1 MNTVLTLAGTTSG
14 GLINILLVLVLVV
27 AAILLI
33 IAVYL
38 IRSSRRSVSKHAYE
52 PQVAQYHVQDALYQD
67 AAKSSSD
74 NQSEGWQQR
83 PVISQPL
90 TVPDA
95 LKQCPFCGTD
105 VMPGGIFCLYC
116 GQRLP
121 IPAPPGSPFP
131 ASQPDEAAQKPELIS
146 SNRPSLSSFDEIDE
160 ALARAVEERPARVE
174 AAVDEQPTKVEEA
187 VVIARPSQPLEEQ
200 PTQMGDALVEAEP
213 PVEEQPTQMGDTLV
227 EPEKLLEEQPTQM
240 GDTLVEPEQP
250 VEEQPT
256 RVEEAVEP
264 EKQEEPEQV
273 ELEEE
278 ASAEA
283 ESLAEEQAIQVEVTD
298 ATVEQEQQAE
308 EQPAEE
314 AAAIA
319 EPEQPEEVV
328 EAEQSAEEP
337 VAQAEEMAQLV
348 VEQEQQAEEPAPQM
362 EEIAQPIVE
371 PEQQAEEPPVQ
382 AEEVVQTS
390 VFDESK
396 DWDESKEWIEE
407 QPTRLE
413 EAIQIVKPVEEPHPV
428 AVDEVVPPAQA
439 AAAENMVEQ
448 SSYLILRKLNGQQ
461 IKEYPLNKPVLT
473 IGRGRSNDIVIPRDK
488 LTSRLHAVV
497 RYEQNHYALYDEQSA
512 NGTFVNGDEIEAGVP
527 HVLQDGDTIG
537 VGAYEFTYRTEALMH
552 EVAHVST
559 AKASVVTN
567 VLPLQE
573 LLPEQKHEGENAI
586 TIDGVE
592 EEDIDEGVTPARLI
606 AISPAQVMEARASAE
621 RPQENPVAPAH
632 ETLFEHLRFTA
643 FHPKEVAVETWN
655 SLLVYTYIE
664 SALESIYQDVNLLLR
679 ETEMGDGVANKVN
692 PLLPHGTNI
701 TIVPECRG
709 VLFNPRRVTLQW
721 SEDWHRSIFRF
732 SARRDLAGLSRN
744 GRINIFAGPLLVGT
758 LRMAMLFE
766 EQERIDPLIEDAA
779 ISTKPYQGIFVSYSH
794 HDKVVMQ
801 ACQDMY
807 RTLGF
812 DALLQI
818 DQMRSWQELSA
829 SVRAGIEQAEVF
841 QLFWSEHAAKSEY
854 VRQEWEYA
862 LSLNRGESFMR
873 PVYWEVPLVKPPDT
887 LAPFYFS
894 YLPTYAFTSSSSSS

>member
-1 MNTVLTLAGTTSG
+1 MNTVLTLAGTASG

-52 PQVAQYHVQDALYQD
+52 PQVAQYHVQDAPYQD
-67 AAKSSSD
+67 ADFVASD

-121 IPAPPGSPFP
+121 IPTPPGSPFP
-131 ASQPDEAAQKPELIS
+131 ASQPDEAPQKPELIS
-146 SNRPSLSSFDEIDE
+146 SNHPPLSSFDEIDE
-160 ALARAVEERPARVE
+160 ALARAVEARPARVE
-174 AAVDEQPTKVEEA
+174 AAVDEQPTQVEEA
-187 VVIARPSQPLEEQ
+187 IVIAKLSQPLEEQ
-200 PTQMGDALVEAEP
+200 PTQMGEALLEAEKP
-213 PVEEQPTQMGDTLV
+213 
-227 EPEKLLEEQPTQM
+227 LEEQPTQM
-240 GDTLVEPEQP
+240 GEALVEPSQP
-250 VEEQPT
+250 LEEQPT

-264 EKQEEPEQV
+264 EKQEEPEHV
-273 ELEEE
+273 VLEEE
-278 ASAEA
+278 APTEA
-283 ESLAEEQAIQVEVTD
+283 EQPVEEQATQVEATD
-298 ATVEQEQQAE
+298 
-308 EQPAEE
+308 
-314 AAAIA
+314 AIA
-319 EPEQPEEVV
+319 EPEQREEAV
-328 EAEQSAEEP
+328 EAEQPVVDEP
-337 VAQAEEMAQLV
+337 VAQVEEV
-348 VEQEQQAEEPAPQM
+348 
-362 EEIAQPIVE
+362 AQPIVE
-371 PEQQAEEPPVQ
+371 PEQLEEAVEAEQPAEEAVPPVVEPEKSEEEPPVEVE
-382 AEEVVQTS
+382 AVVQTFE
-390 VFDESK
+390 FDASR
-396 DWDESKEWIEE
+396 EWIEE

-413 EAIQIVKPVEEPHPV
+413 EAIQIVKPEEEQPPL
-428 AVDEVVPPAQA
+428 AVDEVVPPESTAVV
-439 AAAENMVEQ
+439 ENMAVQ
-448 SSYLILRKLNGQQ
+448 SGYLILRKLNGQQ
-461 IKEYPLNKPVLT
+461 IKEYPLNKPALT
-473 IGRGRSNDIVIPRDK
+473 IGRGRSNDIVVPRDK
-488 LTSRLHAVV
+488 LTSRFHAVV
-497 RYEQNHYALYDEQSA
+497 RYEDNHYALYDEQSA

-527 HVLQDGDTIG
+527 YVLQDGDTIG
-537 VGAYEFTYRTEALMH
+537 IGAYEFTYHTAEALMQ

-559 AKASVVTN
+559 AKVSAVTN
-567 VLPLQE
+567 VLPLEE
-573 LLPEQKHEGENAI
+573 LLPEQKHEEENAV
-586 TIDGVE
+586 TNEGVE

-606 AISPAQVMEARASAE
+606 AISPAQVMEARASVE
-621 RPQENPVAPAH
+621 RPQEHPVAAAH

-655 SLLVYTYIE
+655 SLPVYTYIE

-679 ETEMGDGVANKVN
+679 ETEMGAGVANKVN

-779 ISTKPYQGIFVSYSH
+779 ISTKPYQGIFASYSH

-818 DQMRSWQELSA
+818 DQMRSWQELNA

-841 QLFWSEHAAKSEY
+841 QVFWSEHAAKSEY

-862 LSLNRGESFMR
+862 LSLNRGEIFMR

-894 YLPTYAFTSSSSSS
+894 YLPTYAFASSSSSS

>member
-1 MNTVLTLAGTTSG
+1 MNTVLTLAGSASG

-52 PQVAQYHVQDALYQD
+52 PQVAQYHVQDAPYQD
-67 AAKSSSD
+67 ADLVASD

-121 IPAPPGSPFP
+121 IPTPPGSPFP

-160 ALARAVEERPARVE
+160 ALARAVEERPARLE
-174 AAVDEQPTKVEEA
+174 AAVDEQPTQVEEA
-187 VVIARPSQPLEEQ
+187 VVVARPSQPLEDQ
-200 PTQMGDALVEAEP
+200 PTQTGEALVEAEKP
-213 PVEEQPTQMGDTLV
+213 
-227 EPEKLLEEQPTQM
+227 LEEQPTRI
-240 GDTLVEPEQP
+240 GEALAEPAQP
-250 VEEQPT
+250 VEEHPT

-273 ELEEE
+273 AQEEE
-278 ASAEA
+278 APAEA
-283 ESLAEEQAIQVEVTD
+283 EQPVEEQATQKEAITATD
-298 ATVEQEQQAE
+298 
-308 EQPAEE
+308 
-314 AAAIA
+314 
-319 EPEQPEEVV
+319 
-328 EAEQSAEEP
+328 
-337 VAQAEEMAQLV
+337 
-348 VEQEQQAEEPAPQM
+348 
-362 EEIAQPIVE
+362 E
-371 PEQQAEEPPVQ
+371 PEQQAEEPPAEEVEAPAVAEPEQPEEAVEAEQPAEEPIASMEETAQPVVEPEKPEEPPPALVEETAQPVVVEPEKPEEEPPVQ
-382 AEEVVQTS
+382 AEAVVQNS
-390 VFDESK
+390 EFDESR
-396 DWDESKEWIEE
+396 EWIEE

-413 EAIQIVKPVEEPHPV
+413 EAIQIVKPEEEPQSV
-428 AVDEVVPPAQA
+428 AVDEVVPSESA
-439 AAAENMVEQ
+439 AVVENMAVQ
-448 SSYLILRKLNGQQ
+448 SGYLILRKLNGQQ

-473 IGRGRSNDIVIPRDK
+473 IGRGRNNDIVIPRDK

-497 RYEQNHYALYDEQSA
+497 RYEHNHYALYDERSA

-537 VGAYEFTYRTEALMH
+537 VGAYEFTYHTAEALMQ

-559 AKASVVTN
+559 PKGSVITN
-567 VLPLQE
+567 VLSLQE
-573 LLPEQKHEGENAI
+573 LLPEQKHEEVDAI
-586 TIDGVE
+586 TKEGIE

-621 RPQENPVAPAH
+621 QPQENPVAPAH

-664 SALESIYQDVNLLLR
+664 SAQESIYQDVNLLLR
-679 ETEMGDGVANKVN
+679 ETEIGAGVVNKVN

-812 DALLQI
+812 DPLLQI
-818 DQMRSWQELSA
+818 DQMRSWQELNA

-894 YLPTYAFTSSSSSS
+894 YLPTYAFASSSSSS

>member
-1 MNTVLTLAGTTSG
+1 MNTVLTLAGSASG

-52 PQVAQYHVQDALYQD
+52 PQVAQYHVQDAPYQD

-121 IPAPPGSPFP
+121 IPTPPGSPFP
-131 ASQPDEAAQKPELIS
+131 ASQPDEAVQKPELIS

-174 AAVDEQPTKVEEA
+174 AAVDEQPTQVEEA
-187 VVIARPSQPLEEQ
+187 VVVAKPSQPLEEQ
-200 PTQMGDALVEAEP
+200 PTQTGEALVEAEKT
-213 PVEEQPTQMGDTLV
+213 VEEQPTQMGEALA
-227 EPEKLLEEQPTQM
+227 EPA
-240 GDTLVEPEQP
+240 QP

-264 EKQEEPEQV
+264 EKQEESEQV
-273 ELEEE
+273 AQEEE
-278 ASAEA
+278 APAEA
-283 ESLAEEQAIQVEVTD
+283 EPQVKEQAIQ
-298 ATVEQEQQAE
+298 
-308 EQPAEE
+308 EE
-314 AAAIA
+314 AIAATD
-319 EPEQPEEVV
+319 
-328 EAEQSAEEP
+328 
-337 VAQAEEMAQLV
+337 
-348 VEQEQQAEEPAPQM
+348 
-362 EEIAQPIVE
+362 E
-371 PEQQAEEPPVQ
+371 PEQQAEEPPAQEVEAPAVAESEQPVEDVEAEQPVEEPIASMEETAQPVVEPEKPEEEPPAPVEEAAQPVVEPEKSEEEPPVQ
-382 AEEVVQTS
+382 AEAAVQNS
-390 VFDESK
+390 EFDA
-396 DWDESKEWIEE
+396 SKEWIEE

-413 EAIQIVKPVEEPHPV
+413 EAIQIVKLEEEPQPV
-428 AVDEVVPPAQA
+428 AVDEVAPSESAVV
-439 AAAENMVEQ
+439 AENMAVQ
-448 SSYLILRKLNGQQ
+448 SGYLILRKLNGQH

-473 IGRGRSNDIVIPRDK
+473 IGRGRNNDIVIPRDK

-497 RYEQNHYALYDEQSA
+497 RYEHNHYALYDEQSA

-527 HVLQDGDTIG
+527 HILQDGDIIG
-537 VGAYEFTYRTEALMH
+537 VGAYEFTYHTAEALMQ
-552 EVAHVST
+552 EVAHVPT
-559 AKASVVTN
+559 TKGSVVTN
-567 VLPLQE
+567 VLSLQE
-573 LLPEQKHEGENAI
+573 LLPEPKHEEEDAI
-586 TIDGVE
+586 TKEGAE

-606 AISPAQVMEARASAE
+606 AISPAQVMEARASTE

-664 SALESIYQDVNLLLR
+664 SAQESIYQDVNLLLR
-679 ETEMGDGVANKVN
+679 ETEIGGGVANKVN

-779 ISTKPYQGIFVSYSH
+779 ISTKPYEGIFVSYSH

-818 DQMRSWQELSA
+818 DQMRSWQELNA

-894 YLPTYAFTSSSSSS
+894 YLPTYAFASSSSSS

>member
-1 MNTVLTLAGTTSG
+1 MNTVLTLAGSASG
-14 GLINILLVLVLVV
+14 GLINTLLVLVLVV

-52 PQVAQYHVQDALYQD
+52 PQAAPYQD
-67 AAKSSSD
+67 TAKSSSTSD
-74 NQSEGWQQR
+74 NKQEGWQR

-131 ASQPDEAAQKPELIS
+131 ASQPDEPVQKPEFIS
-146 SNRPSLSSFDEIDE
+146 SNRPPLTSFDEIDE
-160 ALARAVEERPARVE
+160 ALARAVEERPARFE
-174 AAVDEQPTKVEEA
+174 EAVDEQPTKVEEA
-187 VVIARPSQPLEEQ
+187 IVVAKSPQPLEEQ
-200 PTQMGDALVEAEP
+200 PTQMGEALAEP
-213 PVEEQPTQMGDTLV
+213 KPQTEEQPAS
-227 EPEKLLEEQPTQM
+227 
-240 GDTLVEPEQP
+240 
-250 VEEQPT
+250 
-256 RVEEAVEP
+256 VEEAVKS
-264 EKQEEPEQV
+264 EKQEEPEQAAPEEDANAAAEPV
-273 ELEEE
+273 IEPQTAREEAATATAEPEQQSEEPLAQLEEATVTVE
-278 ASAEA
+278 AGPQ
-283 ESLAEEQAIQVEVTD
+283 AEEHPVIEEAPEPEKPV
-298 ATVEQEQQAE
+298 E
-308 EQPAEE
+308 EQPAQVEEKVGPEKPEE
-314 AAAIA
+314 A
-319 EPEQPEEVV
+319 EPAVPEEVV
-328 EAEQSAEEP
+328 
-337 VAQAEEMAQLV
+337 LD
-348 VEQEQQAEEPAPQM
+348 
-362 EEIAQPIVE
+362 
-371 PEQQAEEPPVQ
+371 
-382 AEEVVQTS
+382 TS
-390 VFDESK
+390 LQ
-396 DWDESKEWIEE
+396 EWIEE
-407 QPTRLE
+407 QPTRME
-413 EAIQIVKPVEEPHPV
+413 EAVQIVELEKPVEEPQP
-428 AVDEVVPPAQA
+428 ATAGEVVPPAQA
-439 AAAENMVEQ
+439 AVAENMAVQ
-448 SSYLILRKLNGQQ
+448 SGYLILRKLNGQQ
-461 IKEYPLNKPVLT
+461 IKEYPLNKPFLT

-497 RYEQNHYALYDEQSA
+497 RYEHNHYALYDERSA
-512 NGTFVNGDEIEAGVP
+512 NGTFVNGDEIEPGVP
-527 HVLQDGDTIG
+527 HILQDGDTIG
-537 VGAYEFTYRTEALMH
+537 VGAYEFTYHTAEALMQ

-559 AKASVVTN
+559 ANVSVVTN

-573 LLPEQKHEGENAI
+573 LLPEQKREEDAI
-586 TIDGVE
+586 TQEGAGEVDE
-592 EEDIDEGVTPARLI
+592 SFDEGVTPARLI
-606 AISPAQVMEARASAE
+606 AISAAQVMEARAGTE
-621 RPQENPVAPAH
+621 QPQENPVAANH

-664 SALESIYQDVNLLLR
+664 SALENIYQDVNLLLR
-679 ETEMGDGVANKVN
+679 ETEIGGGVANKVN

-701 TIVPECRG
+701 TIIPECRG

-779 ISTKPYQGIFVSYSH
+779 ISTKPYQGIFASYSH

-801 ACQDMY
+801 ACQEMY

-812 DALLQI
+812 DASLQI

-829 SVRAGIEQAEVF
+829 EVQAGIEQAEVF
-841 QLFWSEHAAKSEY
+841 QLFWSEQAAKSEY

-862 LSLNRGESFMR
+862 LRLNRGESFMR
-873 PVYWEVPLVKPPDT
+873 PVYWEVPLVKPPNT

-894 YLPTYAFTSSSSSS
+894 YLPAYAFASSSSS